1 MTTKSNPT
9 LPVPKGMGRFGRAAG
24 ADPVIDRTGGRFGA
38 GIIRGVSLAARGE
51 ALGHGMWLDEVTLSQ
66 IAELASRTGEA
77 GLKCRFTHPGM
88 SSDGMGRHLGRLHDV
103 RHEGDKVLGDLHFSK
118 SAHETPDGDLA
129 EYVMTLTE
137 EDPAAAGLSIVF
149 HHDWQAE
156 EAFEE
161 EHTVDEEYENHRG
174 RKGIRKVFR
183 SPDLDNE
190 NHYPHVRIRELRA
203 ADVVDEPAANPSG
216 MFDAAPLPR
225 EVDSL
230 MMYATGLS
238 DQRPEV
244 SAFGVDADRASQFFR
259 RWAERHGVTFS
270 IGTEAAPDPAGEQM
284 STETPAKPELTREQ
298 FAAELK
304 SYTDRFGAE
313 NGAKWFSEGK
323 SYTEALEAH
332 CDSLQAQLA
341 AANEA
346 TAAAEQKLA
355 SLSLGEE
362 TAVETGATDAKKRTF
377 AQHVKA
383 GGQKNA

>member
-1 MTTKSNPT
+1 MTTKSNPA
-9 LPVPKGMGRFGRAAG
+9 LPVPEGVGRFGRAAG
-24 ADPVIDRTGGRFGA
+24 AAPVIDREGGRFGA

-51 ALGHGMWLDEVTLSQ
+51 ALGHGMWLDDVTLSQ
-66 IAELASRTGEA
+66 VAEFAARTGDV
-77 GLKCRFTHPGM
+77 GVKSRFTHPDM

-103 RHEGDKVLGDLHFSK
+103 RVEGDKVLGDLHFSK
-118 SAHETPDGDLA
+118 SAHDTPDGDLA
-129 EYVMTLTE
+129 EYVMSLAE

-156 EAFEE
+156 EAFEA
-161 EHTVDEEYENHRG
+161 EHTVAEEYEDGNG
-174 RKGIRKVFR
+174 RKRTRSVFR
-183 SPDLDNE
+183 SPDPDNE
-190 NHYPHVRIRELRA
+190 NHYPHVRIHELRA

-225 EVDSL
+225 EVDAL
-230 MMYATGLS
+230 LMYATGLS

-244 SAFGVDADRASQFFR
+244 SSFGVDADRASQFFR

-270 IGTEAAPDPAGEQM
+270 TGTEAAPDPAGEQM
-284 STETPAKPELTREQ
+284 STETPVNPGMTREQ

-313 NGAKWFSEGK
+313 NGAKWFAEGK

-332 CDSLQAQLA
+332 CDSLKAQLA

-362 TAVETGATDAKKRTF
+362 TPVETGATDSAKPKRTF
-377 AQHVKA
+377 AEHVKVKA
-383 GGQKNA
+383 K